1 MLNAY
6 SGPYRNPYGDLNF
19 QSPKTLGLR
28 ANATRSCYC
37 AEVVLVD
44 HFCLL
49 PLLLQNPYLVTS
61 FAHCLT
67 PLSSA
72 SGLLL
77 IFMLVILPSMISDL
91 GLCAIAAKCL
101 GQTMRGLEQFCRKHG
116 RLSAAQSSFNFSP
129 ESLYP
134 RQGQDPKYQGT
145 MKQGD
150 RVLGPSGFRVVLKV

>member
-1 MLNAY
+1 MLNPY

-49 PLLLQNPYLVTS
+49 PLLLQSPYLVTS

-91 GLCAIAAKCL
+91 GLCAIATKCL
-101 GQTMRGLEQFCRKHG
+101 GQSSSAESMAGYLRHHHLSTSALNRYTLGKDKIPSIKEQ
-116 RLSAAQSSFNFSP
+116 
-129 ESLYP
+129 
-134 RQGQDPKYQGT
+134 
-145 MKQGD
+145 
-150 RVLGPSGFRVVLKV
+150 